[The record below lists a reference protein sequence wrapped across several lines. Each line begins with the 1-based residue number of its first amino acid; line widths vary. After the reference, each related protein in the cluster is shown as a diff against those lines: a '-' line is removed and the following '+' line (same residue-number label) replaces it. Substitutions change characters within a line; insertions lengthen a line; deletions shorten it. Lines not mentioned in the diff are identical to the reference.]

1 MDTKKKD
8 AEVEKPVEA
17 AAPKPKAVDPLLND
31 DSDEEGEEVGENGHP
46 KTQFIE
52 DFAEIKEIS
61 SHVLCI
67 GFDKL
72 NVNPLTEK

>member
-31 DSDEEGEEVGENGHP
+31 DSDEEEGEV
-46 KTQFIE
+46 
-52 DFAEIKEIS
+52 DF
-61 SHVLCI
+61 L
-67 GFDKL
+67 F
-72 NVNPLTEK
+72 